1 MFSIDFV
8 YNFRLFSQVW
18 LVSAMCGEHP
28 IDKSLSEQLVKL
40 LNIKIKDDELKYL
53 VEAMTQMPESR
64 GKYYNKLRDPVISR
78 LEEIV
83 SVYGESIKELI
94 RDEAGDGIMSAIDC
108 KLTFDTEVNK
118 DNETRFILK
127 IDGKYL
133 PYKH

>member
-1 MFSIDFV
+1 
-8 YNFRLFSQVW
+8 
-18 LVSAMCGEHP
+18 MCGEHP

-64 GKYYNKLRDPVISR
+64 GKYYNLRDPVISR